1 VVCGGIKR
9 LKQQLADGYGD
20 TTMCSNTTTAI
31 RKQMRECLESNKRR
45 RPIFLNDQGDDD
57 DVVEVD
63 ATVATQFV
71 QPSSGIAAK
80 RRNLVLQFKPK
91 ANQASKNNRHVVEVI
106 RKKPAE
112 VVEERHAGGKHQ
124 TTMEGS
130 KRSKE
135 DKHFVDMQWAMWF
148 IEAVIPFNA
157 ASSRQFEIALES
169 TAQYGL
175 GYIPPTPYQ
184 FGESLLQDCVKVT
197 CTMRKDHERAWK
209 HFGCTLMSN
218 GWTDKRGRHLIN
230 FLVNSLEGRYFLDSV
245 DASSEVQDAA
255 MLAGLLEER
264 IESIGKDK
272 VVQIITDITDNGAN
286 YKAAGKLL
294 MERIPTLFWSP
305 CATHCLDLML
315 EGIGNLKDFKKS
327 IARARRVT
335 TFIYR
340 HGRILSAMR
349 EKTGGRDLVRPAAT
363 RFATTF
369 LTLKCLYK
377 HKDALKALF
386 VSEIWIGNKLAKTKA
401 GEDVHD
407 IVLSTQF

>member
-63 ATVATQFV
+63 ATMATQFV

-230 FLVNSLEGRYFLDSV
+230 FLVNNLEGRYFLDSV

-386 VSEIWIGNKLAKTKA
+386 VSEIWIVNKLAKTKA

-407 IVLSTQF
+407 TVLST